1 MKSNQLSSDFSQV
14 RPEYVPLEPFLEE
27 QIAWCP
33 PAKSAEDTTLFLI
46 TRTGSEEP
54 KILKLQNGQVTQMT
68 VKELPFESTIA
79 PKKKSLLSL
88 FRPNSLLTGA
98 GYLVAV
104 LLLAFVV
111 SVNVG
116 YMQARVVLTNSMSGT
131 FEPGD
136 VVVAA
141 PWIEPAIDDIAI
153 YQARDFQGEVRAEFV
168 HRIVSG
174 NTEAGFE
181 FKGDNN
187 AQKDSLVVQT
197 EDIRGVVLFWVPN
210 AGSIMTPQNILMGF
224 GVVMFLYFGIGYLRD
239 EIMERK
245 MLRKLRRQGQ

>member
-1 MKSNQLSSDFSQV
+1 MNISQGTSQNEL
-14 RPEYVPLEPFLEE
+14 RPEYIPLEPFLEE

-33 PAKSAEDTTLFLI
+33 PSKSAEDTTLFLI

-54 KILKLQNGQVTQMT
+54 KILKLQNGQVTPLT
-68 VKELPFESTIA
+68 VKELPFESSIA
-79 PKKKSLLSL
+79 PKKKSLLAL
-88 FRPNSLLTGA
+88 LRPTSLLSGV

-116 YMQARVVLTNSMSGT
+116 YMQARVVLTDSMSGT

-141 PWIEPAIDDIAI
+141 PWIEPAVDDIAI

-174 NTEAGFE
+174 STEAGFE

-187 AQKDSLVVQT
+187 AQKDALVVQT
-197 EDIRGVVLFWVPN
+197 EDIRGVVLFWIPN
-210 AGSIMTPQNILMGF
+210 AGSIMTPQNLLMGF
-224 GVVMFLYFGIGYLRD
+224 GVVMFLYFGIGYIRD
-239 EIMERK
+239 ELMERK
-245 MLRKLRRQGQ
+245 LRRKLRRQGK

>member
-1 MKSNQLSSDFSQV
+1 MKSNQLSNDFSQV

-33 PAKSAEDTTLFLI
+33 PAKSAADTTLFLI
-46 TRTGSEEP
+46 TRTGSEEA
-54 KILKLQNGQVTQMT
+54 KILKLQNGQVTPVT
-68 VKELPFESTIA
+68 IKELPFESTIA
-79 PKKKSLLSL
+79 PRKKSLLARI
-88 FRPNSLLTGA
+88 RPTSVLTGI
-98 GYLVAV
+98 GYMVAV
-104 LLLAFVV
+104 LLLAFVL

-131 FEPGD
+131 IEPGD

-141 PWIEPAIDDIAI
+141 PWIEPAVDDIAI
-153 YQARDFQGEVRAEFV
+153 YQARDFQGTIRAEFV
-168 HRIVSG
+168 HRIISG
-174 NTEAGFE
+174 TSETGFE

-187 AQKDSLVVQT
+187 AQKDALVVQT

-224 GVVMFLYFGIGYLRD
+224 GLVMFLYFGIGYLRD

>member
-1 MKSNQLSSDFSQV
+1 MNKPHGLEQTSI
-14 RPEYVPLEPFLEE
+14 RPEYIPLGPFLEE

-33 PAKSAEDTTLFLI
+33 PSKSSEDTTLFLI

-68 VKELPFESTIA
+68 VKDLPFESTIA
-79 PKKKSLLSL
+79 PKKKSLLSIL
-88 FRPNSLLTGA
+88 RPTSLLTGA

-104 LLLAFVV
+104 LILAFVV

-141 PWIEPAIDDIAI
+141 PWIEPAIGDIAI
-153 YQARDFQGEVRAEFV
+153 YQARDFQGKFRAEFV

-187 AQKDSLVVQT
+187 AQKDALVVQT

-224 GVVMFLYFGIGYLRD
+224 GVLMFLYFGIGYLRD
-239 EIMERK
+239 EIMERR
-245 MLRKLRRQGQ
+245 MLRKLRRQGH

>member
-1 MKSNQLSSDFSQV
+1 MSSVENSF
-14 RPEYVPLEPFLEE
+14 RPEYIPLEPLLEE

-33 PAKSAEDTTLFLI
+33 PSKSAEDTTLFLI

-54 KILKLQNGQVTQMT
+54 KILKLQNGTVTPIT
-68 VKELPFESTIA
+68 VKDLPFESSIT

-88 FRPNSLLTGA
+88 FRPTSLLTGV

-104 LLLAFVV
+104 SLLAFVV

-153 YQARDFQGEVRAEFV
+153 YQARDFKGDVRAEFV
-168 HRIVSG
+168 HRIISG
-174 NTEAGFE
+174 NTDVGFE

-187 AQKDSLVVQT
+187 AQKDALVVQT
-197 EDIRGVVLFWVPN
+197 DDIRGVVLFWIPN
-210 AGSIMTPQNILMGF
+210 AGSIMTPQNLLMGF
-224 GVVMFLYFGIGYLRD
+224 GVVMFLYFGVGYLRD